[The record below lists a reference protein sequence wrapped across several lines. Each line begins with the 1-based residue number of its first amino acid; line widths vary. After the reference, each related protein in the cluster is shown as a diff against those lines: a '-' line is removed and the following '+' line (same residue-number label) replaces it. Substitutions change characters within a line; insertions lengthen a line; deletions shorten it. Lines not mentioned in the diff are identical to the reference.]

1 MRKTICIARRA
12 AGCRKQKGTE
22 PPMKW
27 VYRLERKFGRYYIPR
42 LMLVIIAGQAMVYL
56 ASQLSPALYLMER
69 LSLNWAAVLRGEVW
83 RLVTFVFIP
92 QTTSPIGLVLSL
104 YFYYLIGNTLENT
117 WGGFRFNVY
126 YLCGMVGA
134 IVAAAITGYG
144 TGYYINLSL
153 FFAFAVLYP
162 DFQVLLFFILP
173 IKMKYMAIVSGVL
186 CLLDLLIGTW
196 AMRAA
201 IVLSLVNFL
210 LFFGGDFW
218 NIVRQELRYGKTRR
232 AWRSQNRR

>member
-1 MRKTICIARRA
+1 
-12 AGCRKQKGTE
+12 
-22 PPMKW
+22 MKW
-27 VYRLERKFGRYYIPR
+27 VYRLERKFGRFYIPR

-56 ASQLSPALYLMER
+56 ASQLSPAIQLMNR
-69 LSLNWAAVLRGEVW
+69 LSLVWPAVARGEVW

-92 QTTSPIGLVLSL
+92 QTTSPFGLILSL

-126 YLCGMVGA
+126 YLCGMIGA
-134 IVAAAITGYG
+134 ILAAALTGYG

-173 IKMKYMAIVSGVL
+173 IKMKYLALASGAL
-186 CLLDLLIGTW
+186 CLIDLLFGSW
-196 AMRAA
+196 SARAA

-210 LFFGGDFW
+210 LFFGGDFLKT
-218 NIVRQELRYGKTRR
+218 VRQELRYRKTRR
-232 AWRSQNRR
+232 AWRGQNGNNRW